1 MANRKYSPSPR
12 VFEMEISKSDI
23 IISLAGR
30 DKGQLFYV
38 VDVQESYCLLADGK
52 GRKLENPKRK
62 KLKHVR
68 RVSRTETRVA
78 DKIRRGD
85 KVLNSELRR
94 DLATFGQQFESQ
106 NQGG

>member
-1 MANRKYSPSPR
+1 MD
-12 VFEMEISKSDI
+12 ISKSDI
-23 IISLAGR
+23 VISLNGR
-30 DKGQLFYV
+30 DQGKLFYV
-38 VDVQESYCLLADGK
+38 MHVEDNYALLADGK

-78 DKIRRGD
+78 LKILQGD

-94 DLATFGQQFESQ
+94 DLATFGQQFNSQ

>member
-1 MANRKYSPSPR
+1 ME
-12 VFEMEISKSDI
+12 VFKSDI

-30 DKGQLFYV
+30 DKGRLFYV
-38 VDVQESYCLLADGK
+38 LDVQEGYCLLADGK

>member
-1 MANRKYSPSPR
+1 MD
-12 VFEMEISKSDI
+12 ISKSDI
-23 IISLAGR
+23 IESLAGR
-30 DKGQLFYV
+30 DKGKLFYV
-38 VDVQESYCLLADGK
+38 IDTEDNYVVIADGK

-78 DKIRRGD
+78 LKIRNGD

-94 DLATFGQQFESQ
+94 DLATFGQQFKSQ

>member
-1 MANRKYSPSPR
+1 MD
-12 VFEMEISKSDI
+12 ISKSDI
-23 IISLAGR
+23 VISLAGR
-30 DKGQLFYV
+30 DKDKLFYV
-38 VDVQESYCLLADGK
+38 MDVEDNYVLLADGK

-78 DKIRRGD
+78 VKIQNGD

-94 DLATFGQQFESQ
+94 DLATFGQQFNSQ

>member
-1 MANRKYSPSPR
+1 MD
-12 VFEMEISKSDI
+12 ISKSDI
-23 IISLAGR
+23 IESLAGR
-30 DKGQLFYV
+30 DKGKFFYV
-38 VDVQESYCLLADGK
+38 IDTEENFVLIADGK

-68 RVSRTETRVA
+68 RVTRTDSRVA
-78 DKIRRGD
+78 EKLRNGD

-94 DLATFGQQFESQ
+94 DLAKICHEFNSH

>member
-1 MANRKYSPSPR
+1 MD
-12 VFEMEISKSDI
+12 ISKSDI
-23 IISLAGR
+23 VISLAGR
-30 DKGQLFYV
+30 DKDKLFYV
-38 VDVQESYCLLADGK
+38 IEIEDNYVLLADGK

-78 DKIRRGD
+78 VKIQNGD

-94 DLATFGQQFESQ
+94 DLAAFGQQFNSQ
-106 NQGG
+106 NQGGE

>member
-1 MANRKYSPSPR
+1 MD
-12 VFEMEISKSDI
+12 ISKSDI
-23 IISLAGR
+23 IESLAGR
-30 DKGQLFYV
+30 DKGKYFYV
-38 VDVQESYCLLADGK
+38 MDVEDNYVLIADGK

-78 DKIRRGD
+78 VKIQNGD

-94 DLATFGQQFESQ
+94 DLATFGQQFNSQ
-106 NQGG
+106 NQGR

>member
-1 MANRKYSPSPR
+1 MD
-12 VFEMEISKSDI
+12 ISKSDI
-23 IISLAGR
+23 IESLAGR
-30 DKGQLFYV
+30 DKGKYFYV
-38 VDVQESYCLLADGK
+38 IDVEENFVLIADGK

-68 RVSRTETRVA
+68 RVTRTETRVA
-78 DKIRRGD
+78 TKILNGD

-94 DLATFGQQFESQ
+94 DLATFGQQFTSQ

>member
-1 MANRKYSPSPR
+1 
-12 VFEMEISKSDI
+12 MEISKADI
-23 IISLAGR
+23 VISLAGR
-30 DKGQLFYV
+30 DQGKLFYV
-38 VDVQESYCLLADGK
+38 IETDGTYVTIADGK

-68 RVSRTETRVA
+68 IVSRTDSRVA
-78 DKIRRGD
+78 QKIASGD

-94 DLATFGQQFESQ
+94 DLAAFGQGFNSQ

>member
-1 MANRKYSPSPR
+1 MD
-12 VFEMEISKSDI
+12 ISKSDI
-23 IISLAGR
+23 ILSLAGR
-30 DKGQLFYV
+30 DKGKLFYV
-38 VDVQESYCLLADGK
+38 IETEENYVLIADGK

-78 DKIRRGD
+78 LKIRNGD

-94 DLATFGQQFESQ
+94 ELAVISQ
-106 NQGG
+106 TINVSTKEGS

>member
-1 MANRKYSPSPR
+1 MD
-12 VFEMEISKSDI
+12 ISKSDI
-23 IISLAGR
+23 IESLAGR
-30 DKGQLFYV
+30 DKGKYFYV
-38 VDVQESYCLLADGK
+38 IDVEENFVLIADGK

-68 RVSRTETRVA
+68 RVTRTETRVA
-78 DKIRRGD
+78 AKILNGD

-94 DLATFGQQFESQ
+94 DLATFGQQFNSQ